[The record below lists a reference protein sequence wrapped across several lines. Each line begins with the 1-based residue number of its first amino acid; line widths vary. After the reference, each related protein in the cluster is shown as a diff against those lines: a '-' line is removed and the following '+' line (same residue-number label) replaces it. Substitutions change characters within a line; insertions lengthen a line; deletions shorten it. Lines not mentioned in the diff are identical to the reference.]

1 MIDKVDI
8 KAPPSDPGLATA
20 PITEPAPRGR
30 YVALVPGEAVP
41 VMTLDLPK
49 GLRGRA
55 REQVAQRQLAD
66 MLGADATTLQLR
78 PFAPEG
84 MAETWSKV
92 MVAERGQIAAWRGQ
106 AGRRCAA
113 VLPDYLALPVAEG
126 IWTVAGTPGRVRVR
140 FGPGDG
146 ATTTE
151 GALCLQAARL
161 VAAGETP
168 QQVLRYGASLPS
180 FEGWLQQAG
189 IPLETDPDRTG
200 SAPLRAF
207 SRGELTLDL
216 RADPQAARTRL
227 RRQVRAWQW
236 PVLTGAAAA
245 ALWAATQL
253 TVIHAVN
260 EETATLTA
268 RALQATRQHFVPS
281 GPILDIRVQVARV
294 LADERAALRASSD
307 EASPLDLFADAA
319 PVLSGAGADLQS
331 VAWEPAGGM
340 RVVLKADDFEAVD
353 ALVDALAEEGL
364 RVTVRDAR
372 LAEDTG
378 RVTANLELGL
388 PENGG

>member
-1 MIDKVDI
+1 MHDT
-8 KAPPSDPGLATA
+8 KALPTDPGLATV
-20 PITEPAPRGR
+20 PIAEPAPRGR

-41 VMTLDLPK
+41 LVTLDLPN

-66 MLGADATTLQLR
+66 MLGADAASLQLR

-92 MVAERGQIAAWRGQ
+92 MLAERAQVAKWRGQ
-106 AGRRCAA
+106 TGGRCAA
-113 VLPDYLALPVAEG
+113 VLPDYLALPVSEG
-126 IWTVAGTPGRVRVR
+126 VWTVVGTPDRLRVR

-161 VAAGETP
+161 VAAGHAP
-168 QQVLRYGASLPS
+168 DRVLRFGAPLPA
-180 FEGWLQQAG
+180 FEGWLAQAG
-189 IPLETDPDRTG
+189 IPLETDPTKAG

-227 RRQVRAWQW
+227 QRQVRAWQW
-236 PVLTGAAAA
+236 PVLTGAVAA

-253 TVIHAVN
+253 TVIRAVE
-260 EETATLTA
+260 EETATVTT
-268 RALQATRQHFVPS
+268 RALQATRQNFVPA
-281 GPILDIRVQVARV
+281 GPILDMRVQVARV
-294 LADERAALRASSD
+294 LADERAALRASND
-307 EASPLDLFADAA
+307 DVSPLDLFADAA
-319 PVLSGAGADLQS
+319 PVVSGAGADLQS
-331 VAWEPAGGM
+331 VAWEPSGGLRLVLQAG
-340 RVVLKADDFEAVD
+340 DFAAVD
-353 ALVDALAEEGL
+353 ALVDALGAEGL

-372 LAEDTG
+372 LAEDSG
-378 RVTANLELGL
+378 RVTADLEIGL

>member
-1 MIDKVDI
+1 M
-8 KAPPSDPGLATA
+8 ATA
-20 PITEPAPRGR
+20 PITGPVPRGR

-66 MLGADATTLQLR
+66 MLGADAATLQLR

-113 VLPDYLALPVAEG
+113 VLPDYLALPVADG
-126 IWTVAGTPGRVRVR
+126 VWTVAGTPDRLRVR

-151 GALCLQAARL
+151 GALRLQAARL
-161 VAAGETP
+161 VAAGQTP
-168 QQVLRYGASLPS
+168 SQVLRYGTPLPS
-180 FEGWLQQAG
+180 FEGWLEQAG
-189 IPLETDPDRTG
+189 IPLETDPDRIG
-200 SAPLRAF
+200 STPLRAF
-207 SRGELTLDL
+207 SRGELALDL

-236 PVLTGAAAA
+236 PVLTGAVAA

-253 TVIHAVN
+253 TVIHAV
-260 EETATLTA
+260 EKETATVTD

-307 EASPLDLFADAA
+307 AVSPLDLFADAA

-331 VAWEPAGGM
+331 VAWEPAGGL
-340 RVVLKADDFEAVD
+340 RVVLEADDFEAVD
-353 ALVDALAEEGL
+353 ALVDALGAEGL

-372 LAEDTG
+372 LAEDSG
-378 RVTANLELGL
+378 RVTADLELGL